1 MLSTLGHY
9 TLKRRVGDGTYGEVY
24 EALDTRTDQRCA
36 IKRPRKLRERTGI
49 DIQTYRELNLLR
61 GLEHPNVIRLLD
73 VFLDAEPPAE
83 GGGGA
88 CRPLNLVLEF
98 AQGGDL
104 QSHLKRANPFSAM
117 QRRSIARQLADGVTF
132 LHRNWVLHRD
142 LKPANVLLANDG
154 RVKIADFGMA
164 RAFAAP
170 LNRLDNDGTV
180 VTLWYRAPE
189 LLLGAKSYG
198 TGVDTWALGCIIA
211 ELLTRSPIFHG
222 QEEHGGGSGSPLQ
235 EDQLHHIFRTLGM
248 PSIYELWP
256 KQLPHWPTVQ
266 KWRHGSS
273 RRDYP
278 VDGDELPAALAVGGG
293 GVDGDCGAEVTLLGL
308 LRGLLRLNPA
318 TRLSA
323 SDAFDHPYFTEAEAK
338 VEQPP
343 PLAPFVEAE
352 AEELVSD
359 VLVPSTP

>member
-1 MLSTLGHY
+1 MLGRMIATLGHY
-9 TLKRRVGDGTYGEVY
+9 TLKRRLGDGTYGDVY

-36 IKRPRKLRERTGI
+36 IKRPRKLRERTGV

-73 VFLDAEPPAE
+73 VFLDTEPPAE

-104 QSHLKRANPFSAM
+104 QSHLKRAKAFSAM
-117 QRRSIARQLADGVTF
+117 QRRSIARQLVDGVAF

-170 LNRLDNDGTV
+170 LHRLDNDGTV

-222 QEEHGGGSGSPLQ
+222 QEERGGGGGVLQ
-235 EDQLHHIFRTLGM
+235 EDQLHRIFHTLGM

-266 KWRHGSS
+266 KWRHGGS

-278 VDGDELPAALAVGGG
+278 VDGDELPAALSVGGCID
-293 GVDGDCGAEVTLLGL
+293 GVEPALLGL

-318 TRLSA
+318 TRLAA
-323 SDAFDHPYFTEAEAK
+323 SDTLDHPYFTDELE

-343 PLAPFVEAE
+343 QLAPFVEAE
-352 AEELVSD
+352 AEPEELVAD